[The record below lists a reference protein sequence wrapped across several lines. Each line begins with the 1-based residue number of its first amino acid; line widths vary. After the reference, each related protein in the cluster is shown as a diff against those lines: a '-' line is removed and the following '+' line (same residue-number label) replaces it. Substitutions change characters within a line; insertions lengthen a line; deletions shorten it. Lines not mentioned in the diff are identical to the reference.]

1 MSRVSLIGREIG
13 SYRIVAPLGAGG
25 MGEVYRATD
34 LRLRR
39 DVAIKILPEAF
50 ALDADRLARFER
62 EARVLASLNHPHIGG
77 IHGLEEDGDIRAL
90 VLELVEGLTLAER
103 LVSGP
108 LPIHEALTYSRQI
121 ADALEAAHEKGIC
134 HRDLK
139 PANIKITP
147 DGKAKVIDFGL
158 ARADDVAVTGDLSH
172 SPTITAIATG
182 TNVILGTAAYMSPEQ
197 ARGKVVDRRA
207 DVWAFGCVIY
217 EMLTARQAF
226 SGETVVD
233 TLSAILSREPD
244 WRLLPRE
251 APSAIHRLLHRC
263 LARDLKRR
271 IHDISD
277 ARIEIEDALDA
288 GGETLE
294 PERRGL
300 GIGARTATLL
310 AAALV
315 GIGVVAG
322 VLFTR
327 SSPSSEASPPQV
339 VRYSIPVDG
348 LAANADLAV
357 SRDGRY
363 IAFIASVKGGGPNA
377 IWIQALEEDK
387 PRELPGTSGAS
398 SPFWSPDGHSLGFF
412 ADGALKRIELSG
424 GAAQRIARAEDS
436 FGGAWSSSGVIV
448 FSERYALY
456 QVPASGGTPALVAS
470 LDLSRQENSLR
481 FPEFLPDGHHFLYTA
496 RSGRPENSSAYLASL
511 DGGTPKRFLST
522 RWAVRRASPDV
533 LLYVRDEALVA
544 QSFDADSGNLTGTP
558 RQIAVPID
566 PNVQQYSDFFSVSD
580 TGVLAYRIPVPLVS
594 QLTWVDRTGMT
605 VSTLGEPSLVSNFRL
620 SPDERRVVFDE
631 TVRGS
636 RSVWT
641 IDTATKARSRLTFPG
656 SDDWQPIWSP
666 DGLRVLF
673 GSYRNGPIDMYIK
686 PADGGGNDQE
696 FMRSPIQKG
705 PRDWSRD
712 GRYVL
717 YTQDSPELKEDLYAR
732 QASDS
737 AAPTTIAAT
746 TAREFDGRFST
757 DGRWVSY
764 VSSETGTNEVYVQ
777 PFPPS
782 GGKWQVTSGGGL
794 SPRWSGDGREL
805 FYLTP
810 TGDMRAVAIAG
821 TQPFAAGPP
830 RTLFRVDAIRSGA
843 PGNTAYEVARDG
855 QRFLLN
861 LLKGSP
867 PSPSISVIL
876 NGPAAATP

>member
-50 ALDADRLARFER
+50 AADADRLARFER

-108 LPIHEALTYSRQI
+108 LPVHEALTYSRQI
-121 ADALEAAHEKGIC
+121 ADALEAAHDKGIC

-251 APSAIHRLLHRC
+251 TPSAIHRLLHRC
-263 LARDLKRR
+263 LAKDLKRR

-288 GGETLE
+288 GGETPE
-294 PERRGL
+294 PD
-300 GIGARTATLL
+300 GAASAL
-310 AAALV
+310 ALARQRFLP
-315 GIGVVAG
+315 
-322 VLFTR
+322 R
-327 SSPSSEASPPQV
+327 PSW
-339 VRYSIPVDG
+339 
-348 LAANADLAV
+348 DLAW
-357 SRDGRY
+357 SRVCSSRAPVRRSRRALRRSCDTPFLLTALQRAPIWLCHATGDT
-363 IAFIASVKGGGPNA
+363 IAFIASKGDGPRA
-377 IWIQALEEDK
+377 IWIQALDEDK

-481 FPEFLPDGHHFLYTA
+481 FPEFLPDGRRFLYTA

-522 RWAVRRASPDV
+522 RWAVRHASPDV

-544 QSFDADSGNLTGTP
+544 QSFDADSGSLTGTP

-566 PNVQQYSDFFSVSD
+566 PNTQQYSDFFAVSD
-580 TGVLAYRIPVPLVS
+580 TGVLAYRIPRAHRVATHMGRPRRH
-594 QLTWVDRTGMT
+594 DR
-605 VSTLGEPSLVSNFRL
+605 LHA
-620 SPDERRVVFDE
+620 
-631 TVRGS
+631 
-636 RSVWT
+636 W
-641 IDTATKARSRLTFPG
+641 
-656 SDDWQPIWSP
+656 
-666 DGLRVLF
+666 
-673 GSYRNGPIDMYIK
+673 
-686 PADGGGNDQE
+686 
-696 FMRSPIQKG
+696 
-705 PRDWSRD
+705 
-712 GRYVL
+712 
-717 YTQDSPELKEDLYAR
+717 
-732 QASDS
+732 
-737 AAPTTIAAT
+737 
-746 TAREFDGRFST
+746 
-757 DGRWVSY
+757 
-764 VSSETGTNEVYVQ
+764 
-777 PFPPS
+777 
-782 GGKWQVTSGGGL
+782 
-794 SPRWSGDGREL
+794 
-805 FYLTP
+805 
-810 TGDMRAVAIAG
+810 RAVNRLEL
-821 TQPFAAGPP
+821 Q
-830 RTLFRVDAIRSGA
+830 TLA
-843 PGNTAYEVARDG
+843 
-855 QRFLLN
+855 
-861 LLKGSP
+861 
-867 PSPSISVIL
+867 
-876 NGPAAATP
+876 

>member
-1 MSRVSLIGREIG
+1 MSSASLIGRQIG
-13 SYRIVAPLGAGG
+13 TYRIVAPLGAGG

-50 ALDADRLARFER
+50 AADSDRLARFER

-108 LPIHEALTYSRQI
+108 LPVQEALTYSRQI
-121 ADALEAAHEKGIC
+121 ADALEASHEKGIC

-147 DGKAKVIDFGL
+147 EGKAKVIDFGL
-158 ARADDVAVTGDLSH
+158 ARADDVAVSGDVSH

-217 EMLTARQAF
+217 EMLTARRAF

-244 WRLLPRE
+244 WRLLPPE
-251 APSAIHRLLHRC
+251 TPSAIRRLLQRC
-263 LARDLKRR
+263 LAKDLKRR

-288 GGETLE
+288 GREIPE
-294 PERRGL
+294 PGRRGL
-300 GIGARTATLL
+300 GIAPRTAALL
-310 AAALV
+310 AAALL
-315 GIGVVAG
+315 GLGMVAG
-322 VLFTR
+322 ALFAR
-327 SSPSSEASPPQV
+327 SSPSNGASPPQV
-339 VRYSIPVDG
+339 VRYTIPVSG
-348 LAANADLAV
+348 LATNADPAV

-363 IAFIASVKGGGPNA
+363 IAFVAATADGPNA
-377 IWIQALEEDK
+377 IWIQAFEDNK

-424 GAAQRIARAEDS
+424 GPPQRIVRAEDS
-436 FGGAWSSSGVIV
+436 FGGAWSSTGVIV
-448 FSERYALY
+448 FAERYALY

-470 LDLSRQENSLR
+470 LDISRQENSLR
-481 FPEFLPDGHHFLYTA
+481 FPEFLPDGRRFIYTA

-522 RWAVRRASPDV
+522 RWAVHRASIDV

-566 PNVQQYSDFFSVSD
+566 PNTQQYSDFFAVSD
-580 TGVLAYRIPVPLVS
+580 TGVLAYRIPVPSVS
-594 QLTWVDRTGMT
+594 QLTWVDRAGMT
-605 VSTLGEPSLVSNFRL
+605 VSTLGEPAQVTNFRL

-631 TVRGS
+631 TTRGS

-641 IDTATKARSRLTFPG
+641 IDTATRARSRLTFPG

-712 GRYVL
+712 GRHVL

-732 QASDS
+732 QVSDS
-737 AAPTTIAAT
+737 AAPIVIAAT
-746 TAREFDGRFST
+746 TAREFDGRFSP

-764 VSSETGTNEVYVQ
+764 VSSETGTNEIYVQ

-782 GGKWQVTSGGGL
+782 GGKWQVSSGGGH
-794 SPRWSGDGREL
+794 SPRWRGDSREL

-810 TGDMRAVAIAG
+810 TGEMRVVTIADAR
-821 TQPFAAGPP
+821 TFVAGPP
-830 RTLFRVDAIRSGA
+830 RTLFHVEGIRSGA
-843 PGNTAYEVARDG
+843 PGNTAYEVTRDG

-861 LLKGSP
+861 LVKGVP

-876 NGPAAATP
+876 NWPAAATH